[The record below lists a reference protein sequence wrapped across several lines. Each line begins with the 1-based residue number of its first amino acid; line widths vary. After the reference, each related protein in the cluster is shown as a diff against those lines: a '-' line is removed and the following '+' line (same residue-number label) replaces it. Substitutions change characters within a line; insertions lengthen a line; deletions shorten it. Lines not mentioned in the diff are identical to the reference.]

1 MNTFANQEKVCPICG
16 KEFIARDE
24 WVYKR
29 NGRFYCSWHCYRDT
43 SKKKTDRA
51 EQRERICQAIKD
63 GLTNS
68 EIMKLLG
75 EHSATIEYWRRKLKE
90 EKGDA

>member
-1 MNTFANQEKVCPICG
+1 MFDFTNDEKHCPVCG
-16 KEFIARDE
+16 KEFIARAD
-24 WVYKR
+24 WAYKR
-29 NGRFYCSWHCYRDT
+29 NGRFYCSWRCYRDT
-43 SKKKTDRA
+43 SKKPSRA
-51 EQRERICQAIKD
+51 EQRERICTAIKD

-90 EKGDA
+90 AKDDA